1 MGIGSVDGGSA
12 VVPTFYATYDS
23 AKTGKAVA
31 APGQLKLME
40 FDTFVFDPPPLLDDT
55 TLTVGGALGARSV
68 MRMNISRA
76 LRDSVSIVRAT
87 LVLVPAGPIV
97 SAPDD
102 SMGLWVRRAIVD
114 FGAKSP
120 LAQPNPLVPADS
132 TAIAVAVVPTG
143 VTDTIN
149 VEVTQMLRFWQAD
162 TVAPHT
168 LVLMEAQSRE
178 GGSFASLR
186 LFSSRVA
193 GFRPVLHITYI
204 PRYAFGT
211 P

>member
-1 MGIGSVDGGSA
+1 VATLI
-12 VVPTFYATYDS
+12 YASNDS
-23 AKTGKAVA
+23 AKTGKAVP
-31 APGQLKLME
+31 APAQTSPLQ
-40 FDTFVFDPPPLLDDT
+40 FDTFVFDPPPTLDDS
-55 TLTVGGALGARSV
+55 TLTVGGVPAARSV
-68 MRMNISRA
+68 MRFTISRA

-87 LVLVPAGPIV
+87 LVLVPASPIV

-102 SMGLWVRRAIVD
+102 SMGLWVRRAIAD

-120 LAQPNPLVPADS
+120 LAQPNPLLPADS
-132 TAIAVAVVPTG
+132 TAINVAVVPTG
-143 VTDTIN
+143 VTDTVN
-149 VEVTQMLRFWQAD
+149 VEITQMIRFWQAD
-162 TVAPHT
+162 TAAPHT

-186 LFSSRVA
+186 LFSSRVPA
-193 GFRPVLHITYI
+193 FRPVLHITYI